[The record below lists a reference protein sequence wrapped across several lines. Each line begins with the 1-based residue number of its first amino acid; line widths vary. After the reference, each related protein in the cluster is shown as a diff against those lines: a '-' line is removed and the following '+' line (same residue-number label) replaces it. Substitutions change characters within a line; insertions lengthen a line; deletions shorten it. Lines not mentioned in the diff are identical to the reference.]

1 MTKLRFIKT
10 VGLGA
15 LVLTGACSDKH
26 YNILDTNAPTVEQL
40 TGAPTKA
47 ILARAALGSAAQ
59 LANDLGGEISF
70 FAIYGREG
78 YNLLGNDPRLTQ
90 EMLRGPLESGGF
102 GGANFAGKYI
112 SLRTLNTYLA
122 SIDGAP
128 DLTAAE
134 KAASKGYAQ
143 TLKAVHFHRL
153 IVRNGVLGTPIRV
166 EVGLDQAPAPFLS
179 QANVYAYIVALLDSA
194 KTNLQAGGGAFP
206 FATPAGFEAAATP
219 ADFLKFNRALAAK
232 VQVHRATLANGGTA
246 AYQAAL
252 TALGESFVSSSGSMN
267 LGVYYAYS
275 SASGEPNNPISENLS
290 AQRFYVHNSIRTGV
304 QLKGN
309 GQPDNRFS
317 NKVKPAT
324 GAAVNRTQGSLPIH
338 NDKPAMYNAADGSAD
353 LGADIAVIR
362 NEELLLLRAE
372 ANWFAGSKQAA
383 LDDINTVRSVSG
395 GLGPVSLTTA
405 SSNDA
410 FVTALMYE
418 RLMSLLWEQGTRW
431 VDARRFGKT
440 STLPNDR
447 SGDVIF
453 PNMLIPATECDARG
467 LTVPCTP
474 PVT

>member
-1 MTKLRFIKT
+1 MTTFRFIKT

-15 LVLTGACSDKH
+15 LVLVGACSDKH
-26 YNILDTNAPTVEQL
+26 YDILNTNAPTVEQL
-40 TGAPTKA
+40 TGSPTKA
-47 ILARAALGSAAQ
+47 TLARAALGVAAQ
-59 LANDLGGEISF
+59 LTNDLGGEISF
-70 FAIYGREG
+70 AAIYGREG

-90 EMLRGPLESGGF
+90 EMLRGPLEAGGF
-102 GGANFAGKYI
+102 GGSNFAGKYI
-112 SLRTLNTYLA
+112 SLRTINTYLA

-153 IVRNGVLGTPIRV
+153 ILRSGVLGTPIRV
-166 EVGLDQAPAPFLS
+166 EAGLDEAPAPFVS
-179 QANVYAYIVALLDSA
+179 QANVYAYMVALLDSA
-194 KTNLQAGGGAFP
+194 RTSLQAGSAAFP
-206 FATPAGFEAAATP
+206 FPAPAGFESAATP
-219 ADFLKFNRALAAK
+219 ADFIKFNRALAAK
-232 VQVHRATLANGGTA
+232 IQVHRATLANGGTA

-252 TALGESFVSSSGSMN
+252 TALGESFISGSGSMN
-267 LGVYYAYS
+267 LGVYYAFS

-290 AQRFYVHNSIRTGV
+290 AQRFYVNNSIRAGA

-309 GQPDNRFS
+309 GQLDDRFTT
-317 NKVKPAT
+317 KVKLAT
-324 GAAVNRTQGSLPIH
+324 DAATNRTQGNLPIH
-338 NDKPAMYNAADGSAD
+338 NDKPAMFNAPDGSAD
-353 LGADIAVIR
+353 LGADIAIIR

-383 LDDINTVRSVSG
+383 LDDINTVRAVSG
-395 GLGPVSLTTA
+395 GLPPVGLTTA

-410 FVTALMYE
+410 FTTALIYE

-431 VDARRFGKT
+431 IDARRFGKT

-447 SGDVIF
+447 TGDQIF

-467 LTVPCTP
+467 LPVPCAP